1 VDVRQRRVGQCTK
14 SGVKLG
20 EIDTKKSLERLPCPS
35 YHYIATQVMP
45 KPNAARDFNA
55 KRKREREEAGGVR
68 KRRPKSFKRQESYHS
83 SSEDEGDVQINLRS
97 EKVPEK
103 PEEFTGGNT
112 AELGKRVKRAPL
124 EERIE
129 AVTAPVTIAAADAQ
143 KEEEGGDEEEDD
155 VVDVPDTVGDV
166 DDDEDLSS
174 NDNADDEP
182 DLDAIADDESAD
194 EDDED
199 EDDAA
204 DSDTSLSE
212 TSSRPTSQKRKRN
225 DPTIFAT
232 SISKILDSK
241 LTTTKRADPVLSR
254 SKAATEA
261 SQDLAESR
269 LEAKA
274 RRKLREDKR
283 SAMEKGRV
291 RDVLGLESAE
301 VSTGEIAE
309 HERKLRK
316 MAQRGVVK
324 LFNAVRA
331 AQVKGE
337 EAARQVGSI
346 DTDKH
351 IIGTDGRKER
361 VNEMSKKG
369 FLDMLVAGEA

>member
-1 VDVRQRRVGQCTK
+1 
-14 SGVKLG
+14 
-20 EIDTKKSLERLPCPS
+20 
-35 YHYIATQVMP
+35 MP

-83 SSEDEGDVQINLRS
+83 SSEDEGDVQINLQA

-103 PEEFTGGNT
+103 PEEFTGGNS

-129 AVTAPVTIAAADAQ
+129 VVAVPVVVPVVVAVDANADANADAQ
-143 KEEEGGDEEEDD
+143 GEEEDADEEEEEERDD
-155 VVDVPDTVGDV
+155 EDAIVDAPETLGDV
-166 DDDEDLSS
+166 DGGVQLGSDDDE
-174 NDNADDEP
+174 DDEP
-182 DLDAIADDESAD
+182 DLDAIADDESA

-204 DSDTSLSE
+204 SDSDTSLSE
-212 TSSRPTSQKRKRN
+212 TSSRPASQKRKRN

-337 EAARQVGSI
+337 EAARAVGSI

-351 IIGTDGRKER
+351 IIGGDGRKER

-369 FLDMLVAGEA
+369 FLDMLVGGET

>member
-1 VDVRQRRVGQCTK
+1 MVVASGAIYE
-14 SGVKLG
+14 SGVKA
-20 EIDTKKSLERLPCPS
+20 KKVPAR
-35 YHYIATQVMP
+35 TQVCLALTLPHTTLPYAQIMP

-83 SSEDEGDVQINLRS
+83 SSEDEGDVQINLQT

-112 AELGKRVKRAPL
+112 AELGKRVNRAPL
-124 EERIE
+124 EDRIE
-129 AVTAPVTIAAADAQ
+129 VVAVPVAAADADAQ
-143 KEEEGGDEEEDD
+143 EDDEDEEGEADD
-155 VVDVPDTVGDV
+155 IADAPETRGDV
-166 DDDEDLSS
+166 DEDAELSEDDE
-174 NDNADDEP
+174 DDEP

-194 EDDED
+194 DDDD

-301 VSTGEIAE
+301 VSTGENAE
-309 HERKLRK
+309 HERRLRK

-337 EAARQVGSI
+337 EAARAVGSI

-351 IIGTDGRKER
+351 IIGGDGRKER

>member
-1 VDVRQRRVGQCTK
+1 
-14 SGVKLG
+14 
-20 EIDTKKSLERLPCPS
+20 
-35 YHYIATQVMP
+35 MP

-83 SSEDEGDVQINLRS
+83 SSEDEGDVQINLQS

-124 EERIE
+124 EELIE
-129 AVTAPVTIAAADAQ
+129 VVTVPVTAAIDADTLV
-143 KEEEGGDEEEDD
+143 EDDEKEEDD
-155 VVDVPDTVGDV
+155 VVDGQETLV
-166 DDDEDLSS
+166 DGEEDASLSS
-174 NDNADDEP
+174 DNDEDDEP

-194 EDDED
+194 DDED
-199 EDDAA
+199 EDDAPS

-212 TSSRPTSQKRKRN
+212 TSSRPNSQKRKRN

-337 EAARQVGSI
+337 EAARAVGSI

-351 IIGTDGRKER
+351 IIGGDGRKER

>member
-1 VDVRQRRVGQCTK
+1 MGQCTK

-20 EIDTKKSLERLPCPS
+20 EIDTKKSLESLPCPS
-35 YHYIATQVMP
+35 YHYITTQVMP

-55 KRKREREEAGGVR
+55 KRKRQREEAGGVR

-83 SSEDEGDVQINLRS
+83 SSEDEGDVQINLQS

-129 AVTAPVTIAAADAQ
+129 AVTVPVASAAADAQ
-143 KEEEGGDEEEDD
+143 EEEEEDD
-155 VVDVPDTVGDV
+155 VVDAPDPLGDV

-174 NDNADDEP
+174 DDNADDEP

-241 LTTTKRADPVLSR
+241 LTTTKRADPVLAR

-309 HERKLRK
+309 HERRLRK